1 LARYGFYHDGP
12 LPDRPLRH
20 ESCRDI
26 RIVRRESLGNRL
38 VGGFEDE
45 GGAVDRSENAPPRRS
60 SPLAAAAGASFKWAS
75 R

>member
-1 LARYGFYHDGP
+1 MARYGFYYDGP

-38 VGGFEDE
+38 AGGLEDE
-45 GGAVDRSENAPPRRS
+45 GGAVDRVGER
-60 SPLAAAAGASFKWAS
+60 AA
-75 R
+75 